1 MNSKNNLFSEAVR
14 GITAARI
21 GEITGKST
29 SIINAYLQG
38 RAPVPFE
45 VEKIAQQIKTFF
57 DQITVKDK
65 KLARSLKKVIDG
77 KLYNTETATMIAE
90 YWNGLTNSD
99 FNHISE
105 ELYRTKNGNFF
116 LAGNGGAMTK
126 YCQKSGNNSFCGSEK
141 IIPITEDEA
150 KAWLEKNSDAET
162 YIATFGNPPEA

>member
-38 RAPVPFE
+38 CAPVPFE

-57 DQITVKDK
+57 DQITVRDK
-65 KLARSLKKVIDG
+65 KLARSMKKVIDG

-90 YWNGLTNSD
+90 
-99 FNHISE
+99 
-105 ELYRTKNGNFF
+105 
-116 LAGNGGAMTK
+116 
-126 YCQKSGNNSFCGSEK
+126 
-141 IIPITEDEA
+141 
-150 KAWLEKNSDAET
+150 
-162 YIATFGNPPEA
+162 